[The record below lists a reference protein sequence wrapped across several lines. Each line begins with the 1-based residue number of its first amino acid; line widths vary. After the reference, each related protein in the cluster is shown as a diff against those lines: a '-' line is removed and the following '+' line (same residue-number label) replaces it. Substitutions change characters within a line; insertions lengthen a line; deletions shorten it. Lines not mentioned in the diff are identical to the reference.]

1 MLEKLYELAQKGFAV
16 SFQPYFLIGDVIRI
30 KLYRDN
36 QYTVVNITGHAWEY
50 LTSRDSCEQN
60 ELIVKTLDELE
71 QDFYRQFGKERHVL
85 YP

>member
-16 SFQPYFLIGDVIRI
+16 SFQPYFLVGDVIRI

-36 QYTVVNITGHAWEY
+36 QYTVVNIACHAWEH
-50 LTSRDSCEQN
+50 LISRDSCEQK
-60 ELIVKTLDELE
+60 EFIAKTLDELE
-71 QDFYRQFGKERHVL
+71 QNFYREFGKERHVL